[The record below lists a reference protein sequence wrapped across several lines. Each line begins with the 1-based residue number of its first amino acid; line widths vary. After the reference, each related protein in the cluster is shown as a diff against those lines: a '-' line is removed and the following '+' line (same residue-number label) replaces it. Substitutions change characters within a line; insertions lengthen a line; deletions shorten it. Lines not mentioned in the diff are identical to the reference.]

1 VTRPPDDFRVLPDVA
16 GRALGGSVV
25 WCSDDFFGDVHTLI
39 NREPARHDPDA
50 FGPRGKIYDGWE
62 TRRRRSAGDDAVIVR
77 LAAPA
82 IVRGVSIDTAYFRG
96 NFPQA
101 AAVDGLTLLDYP
113 ATADLLAAEWTP
125 LLDWSALQGDTA
137 NDLAVRSRERL
148 VTHVRLRIRPDG
160 GVARFRVFG
169 EVVPDPRWLG
179 GRPDLAAAL
188 AGGRVTA
195 CSNLFFAAP
204 ANVLAPGRPVVMSD
218 GWETARRRDGL
229 NDWLVAR
236 LGVAGLLHSVVIDT
250 SRFVGNA
257 PGEAR
262 LSDADTGREL
272 LPRTPLQPDTRH
284 RFRLA
289 PSADP
294 VGSVRLDIY
303 PDGGIA
309 RLRVYGEVAPSA
321 RAQLAERWLDLLPS
335 SQVSSVRRSDFFS

>member
-82 IVRGVSIDTAYFRG
+82 IVRGVSIDTAFFRG

-101 AAVDGLTLLDYP
+101 AAVDGLTLLGYP

-125 LLDWSALQGDTA
+125 LLDWAELQGDTA
-137 NDLAVRSRERL
+137 NDRAVRGAERL

-179 GRPDLAAAL
+179 GRPDLAGAL

-195 CSNLFFAAP
+195 CSNLFYASP
-204 ANVLAPGRPVVMSD
+204 ANVLAPGRAVVTSD
-218 GWETARRRDGL
+218 GWETARRRDGG

-236 LGVAGLLHSVVIDT
+236 LGVPGLLHSVVIDT

-284 RFRLA
+284 RFRLP
-289 PSADP
+289 PSGEA
-294 VGSVRLDIY
+294 VGSVRLDIH

-309 RLRVYGEVAPSA
+309 RLRVYGEVAPFA
-321 RAQLAERWLDLLPS
+321 RGQLAERWLDLLPS
-335 SQVSSVRRSDFFS
+335 HQVASVRRSDFFS